1 MNDTSEILVNR
12 KELLANMF
20 ENLELCWM
28 FYEIFVDNFSN
39 G

>member
-1 MNDTSEILVNR
+1 MNDTSGILVNS
-12 KELLANMF
+12 KELFAKIF

-28 FYEIFVDNFSN
+28 FYEIFVDKFSN